1 MNEVSIPRTAGYL
14 TALVVLLVALTASVA
29 FAATISCPNGA
40 DNLCVGTNGP
50 DDMQGSD
57 ENDVMRGFGGNDTV
71 VAGLGND
78 TAHGGDGN
86 DRLEGRIGNDF
97 LSGGEGAD
105 VIVTADGE
113 DEAYGAGG
121 NDTIRAYRD
130 DQPDFISCGEGD
142 ADTAD
147 VQSGDYVDG
156 ERAGLLV
163 GTTVTSCEKVIVNGL
178 VVVDRTGNTPSAN
191 TP

>member
-1 MNEVSIPRTAGYL
+1 MNEVNIPRSAGIL
-14 TALVVLLVALTASVA
+14 TVLVVLLVALTTSVA
-29 FAATISCPNGA
+29 FAATISCPNRTE
-40 DNLCVGTNGP
+40 NLCVGTDGH

-57 ENDVMRGFGGNDTV
+57 ENDIMRGYGGNDTMI
-71 VAGLGND
+71 AGFGND
-78 TAHGGDGN
+78 TAHGSDGN
-86 DRLEGRIGNDF
+86 DRIEGRIGDDF

-105 VIVTADGE
+105 YILTADGR

-130 DQPDFISCGEGD
+130 DQPDFVSCGAGN

-156 ERAGLLV
+156 NRAGLLV
-163 GTTVTSCEKVIVNGL
+163 GTTVLSCEKVIVNG
-178 VVVDRTGNTPSAN
+178 VVVIDRTGDPDRQL
-191 TP
+191 